1 MTVSTMRCC
10 RRVAELLLG
19 LVLALAALLP
29 GTLRAAEIDLRD
41 IRLTASDEG
50 SVVLSADLAFDISPR
65 LEEAVGKGLTLHFV
79 AEFELSRPRWYWF
92 DEKVVQVSQT
102 WRLTYHALTRQ
113 YRLSTGALHQSF
125 PSLDEALRM
134 LSRIRKWTIAER
146 DRLVAGETLDAALR
160 VRLDTSQ
167 LPKPFQVE
175 ALSNKDWILASDW
188 KRWNVVVPRP
198 AAATSVSEDA
208 K

>member
-1 MTVSTMRCC
+1 MRYC
-10 RRVAELLLG
+10 RRLVELLLG
-19 LVLALAALLP
+19 LALAVAVLMP
-29 GTLRAAEIDLRD
+29 GALRAAEIDLRD
-41 IRLTASDEG
+41 IRLTPTEEG
-50 SVVLSADLAFDISPR
+50 GFVLAADLAFDISPR

-125 PSLDEALRM
+125 PSLDDALRV
-134 LSRIRKWTIAER
+134 LSHIRKWTIAER
-146 DRLVAGETLDAALR
+146 DRLVAGETLDASLR

-175 ALSNKDWILASDW
+175 ALSNKDWILTSDW
-188 KRWNVVVPRP
+188 KRWSFVVPRP
-198 AAATSVSEDA
+198 VPVPPSAVGTEEA